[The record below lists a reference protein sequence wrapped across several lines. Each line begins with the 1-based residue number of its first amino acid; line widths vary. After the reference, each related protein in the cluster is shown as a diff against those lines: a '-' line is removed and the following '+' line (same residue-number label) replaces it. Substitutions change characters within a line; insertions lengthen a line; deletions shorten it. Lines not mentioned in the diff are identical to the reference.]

1 MDIRIEDTIRQA
13 APGLLVVAIEA
24 DVTNGE
30 TSEELWALLNRAAAD
45 IRDITELPD
54 INRRPGIRATR
65 DAYKALGKEPNRY
78 RPSAEALCRRI
89 VKGLGLYRSTAL
101 VDLVNLLS
109 LRSGHSIGAFDADSI
124 SGEVLTLGAGRD
136 GEPYAAIG
144 RGELN
149 IAGLP
154 VWRDSIG
161 GIGTPTSD
169 NERTKISSDTRRLL
183 MTVNIYGQGD
193 MTDDDFD
200 QLLRRLLAGYAS
212 ATEISIRKLHIK

>member
-1 MDIRIEDTIRQA
+1 MEFLFDEIIRTA
-13 APGLLVVAIEA
+13 APGYELIAVEAAVANFPTQDALWQEIDLAASESRR
-24 DVTNGE
+24 
-30 TSEELWALLNRAAAD
+30 TSAMEQ
-45 IRDITELPD
+45 IRH
-54 INRRPGIRATR
+54 RPAIAATR
-65 DAYKALGKEPNRY
+65 DVYKALGIEPNRY

-89 VKGLGLYRSTAL
+89 VKGLELNRSTAL

-193 MTDDDFD
+193 MPDGDFE

>member
-78 RPSAEALCRRI
+78 RPSAEALCRRV
-89 VKGLGLYRSTAL
+89 VKGMELYRINAL
-101 VDLVNLLS
+101 VDLINLVSLLS
-109 LRSGHSIGAFDADSI
+109 GYSIGGFDADRI
-124 SGEVLTLGAGRD
+124 QGEVLSLGVGRE
-136 GEPYAAIG
+136 GEPFEAIG

-149 IAGLP
+149 IACMP
-154 VWRDSIG
+154 VYRDSIG

-169 NERTKISSDTRRLL
+169 NERTKLGLFTRRLL
-183 MTVNIYGQGD
+183 MCVNVYGEEMPVADTVRMIVDSLERFADAKNITINYY
-193 MTDDDFD
+193 
-200 QLLRRLLAGYAS
+200 RP
-212 ATEISIRKLHIK
+212 